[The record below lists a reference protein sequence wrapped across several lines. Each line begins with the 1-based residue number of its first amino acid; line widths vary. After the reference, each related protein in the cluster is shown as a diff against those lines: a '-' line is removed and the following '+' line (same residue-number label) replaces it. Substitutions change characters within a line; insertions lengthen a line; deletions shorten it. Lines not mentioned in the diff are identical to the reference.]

1 MWWHYLL
8 VFIGA
13 FLFDVVPFPFPPA
26 FTIMVFLQIVF
37 GLNIWA
43 VIAIG
48 VAGSILGRYI
58 LTQYIPIIAGKIFNP
73 SKNEDVQYLGEI
85 MKTNGW
91 KSQLVIIAYSLLPLP
106 TTPLFVAAGIAKIKP
121 IYIIPAFFIGK
132 FISDTILVHLGKYGT
147 ENAESILLGAISWE
161 SISSL
166 AIGLLFISALL
177 FIDWRSLIQKKK
189 FMLNFRI
196 WK

>member
-1 MWWHYLL
+1 
-8 VFIGA
+8 
-13 FLFDVVPFPFPPA
+13 LFDVVPFPAPPA

-37 GLNIWA
+37 GLNIWL

-48 VAGSILGRYI
+48 VAGSILGRYV
-58 LTQYIPIIAGKIFNP
+58 LTLYIPIIAGNIFNP
-73 SKNEDVQYLGEI
+73 AKNEDVQYLGVI
-85 MKTNGW
+85 MKTNAW

-121 IYIIPAFFIGK
+121 AYIIPAFFIGK
-132 FISDTILVHLGKYGT
+132 FISDTVLVHLGKYGT

-166 AIGLLFISALL
+166 AFGLLFISALL

>member
-13 FLFDVVPFPFPPA
+13 FLFDVVPFPAPPA

-37 GLNIWA
+37 GLNIWL

-48 VAGSILGRYI
+48 VAGSILGRYV
-58 LTQYIPIIAGKIFNP
+58 LTLYIPIIAGNIFNP
-73 SKNEDVQYLGEI
+73 AKNEDVQYLGVI
-85 MKTNGW
+85 MKTNVW

-121 IYIIPAFFIGK
+121 AYIIPAFFIGK
-132 FISDTILVHLGKYGT
+132 FISDTVLVHLGKYGT

-166 AIGLLFISALL
+166 AFGLLFISALL